1 MTPKYL
7 SDVSAAALLCLALC
21 TAFKFPWLA
30 SRPLKTRKIWTIA
43 EFSIAPLVG
52 PGIEEGPHSGLNF
65 EEGDGRTAGEQAC
78 VVAGNCRCSCP
89 AAFAMHEQQH

>member
-7 SDVSAAALLCLALC
+7 SDVSAAALCLALC

-65 EEGDGRTAGEQAC
+65 EEGNDRTAGERAL
-78 VVAGNCRCSCP
+78 VAAGNCRYCCP
-89 AAFAMHEQQH
+89 VALGVRE